1 MASLMSATVQVKDPE
16 KLKVYVSQVGAT
28 MAPHGGK
35 MVARG
40 KVAKQISGEV
50 KHQIEALFEFP
61 SADAI
66 DAWYGRCLPGAH
78 PKPRRGR
85 LRDRRGARDLLEKRA
100 QPVVDPSV

>member
-1 MASLMSATVQVKDPE
+1 MATLMSATIQVKDPE

-28 MAPHGGK
+28 IASHGGK

-40 KVAKQISGEV
+40 KVAKQLSGEV

-66 DAWYGRCLPGAH
+66 DTWYNSDAYQALIPN
-78 PKPRRGR
+78 
-85 LRDRRGARDLLEKRA
+85 RDEAGYVTVAILD
-100 QPVVDPSV
+100 SF

>member
-1 MASLMSATVQVKDPE
+1 MATLMSATVQVKNPE

-50 KHQIEALFEFP
+50 KHQIEAIFEFP

-66 DAWYGRCLPGAH
+66 DAWYASDAYQALIPN
-78 PKPRRGR
+78 
-85 LRDRRGARDLLEKRA
+85 RDEAA
-100 QPVVDPSV
+100 YVTIVVLDTF

>member
-1 MASLMSATVQVKDPE
+1 MATLMSATVRVKDPQ

-40 KVAKQISGEV
+40 KVAKQLNGEV

-61 SADAI
+61 SADAV
-66 DAWYGRCLPGAH
+66 DAWYESDAYRALIPNRDEAAH
-78 PKPRRGR
+78 VTI
-85 LRDRRGARDLLEKRA
+85 
-100 QPVVDPSV
+100 VVLDTF

>member
-1 MASLMSATVQVKDPE
+1 MATLMSVTVQVKDPE
-16 KLKVYVSQVGAT
+16 KLKIYVSQVGAT

-40 KVAKQISGEV
+40 KVSKQLTGEV

-66 DAWYGRCLPGAH
+66 DAWYASDAYQALIPN
-78 PKPRRGR
+78 
-85 LRDRRGARDLLEKRA
+85 RDEAA
-100 QPVVDPSV
+100 YVTVVVLNPF

>member
-1 MASLMSATVQVKDPE
+1 MATLMSATVQVKDPE

-40 KVAKQISGEV
+40 KVAKQLSGEV
-50 KHQIEALFEFP
+50 KHQIQAMFEFP

-66 DAWYGRCLPGAH
+66 DTWYESDAYQALIPN
-78 PKPRRGR
+78 
-85 LRDRRGARDLLEKRA
+85 RDEAADVTI
-100 QPVVDPSV
+100 VVLNTF

>member
-1 MASLMSATVQVKDPE
+1 MATLLSATVQVKDPE
-16 KLKVYVSQVGAT
+16 KLKAYVSQVGAT

-40 KVAKQISGEV
+40 KVAKQLSGEV

-66 DAWYGRCLPGAH
+66 DTWYASDAYQALIPN
-78 PKPRRGR
+78 
-85 LRDRRGARDLLEKRA
+85 RDEAA
-100 QPVVDPSV
+100 YVTIVVLNSF

>member
-1 MASLMSATVQVKDPE
+1 MATLMSATVQVKDPE

-40 KVAKQISGEV
+40 KVAKHLSGEV
-50 KHQIEALFEFP
+50 KHQIEAMFEFP

-66 DAWYGRCLPGAH
+66 DTWYQSDAYQALIPN
-78 PKPRRGR
+78 
-85 LRDRRGARDLLEKRA
+85 RDEAA
-100 QPVVDPSV
+100 YVTIVVLDSF